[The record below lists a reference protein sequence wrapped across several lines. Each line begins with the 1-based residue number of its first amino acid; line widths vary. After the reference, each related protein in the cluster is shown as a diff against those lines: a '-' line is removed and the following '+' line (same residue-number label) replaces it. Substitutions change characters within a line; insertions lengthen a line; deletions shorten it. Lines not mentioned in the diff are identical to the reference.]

1 MRITFF
7 SDIAMLGGGELW
19 VLAIARW
26 LRGRGH
32 DISIV
37 CPHRSHLFAACVE
50 RGFDVFGFNTNGNTP
65 FHRPLFHFL
74 RKHQTDVL
82 YTTVIGQFCEAVE
95 LGAIVAQLNAEREER
110 GGERKAILLLKTG
123 LPPMQ
128 GRSPEYYGFGGGPE
142 VRRLHVVSEENRRQF
157 AAWSADDGE
166 FVKVMREGV
175 DLTRFDGE
183 GIERA
188 ARRHQL
194 SELGVHDVDDATRI
208 VTCVARLHP
217 LKGLDNL
224 LLAAREVLATA
235 EKAPSPYPLPLGEG
249 LHFLRGGPASQATE
263 AANLGKVSRLRRGDV
278 RFVFAGQGGELERLR
293 AMSRELRIAD
303 RVHFVG
309 HVQDVPG
316 LLAASDLFCYP
327 SLADGMPNAVVEA
340 LAMGLPVI
348 ASAVGGV
355 PELIADGE
363 SGLLVTPQD
372 VRQLTQS
379 ITRLLDDE
387 PLASRLGARAA
398 LSVRAQL
405 DFNSCCEAWEAA
417 VAAEHDAFQQA
428 NAASPPAQQQQQQQQ
443 QPQQPQQRRRPPD
456 AVAQVLPVMLLLNHL
471 RTGGEETEAAILAK
485 YVDRT
490 RYPIS
495 VLTAWPVGEPSPA
508 ATRLRRM
515 GVEIDEG
522 AHAVSS
528 MECKA
533 DYIVRK
539 IRRDGI
545 RIVIACQDTK
555 LAHQVFEQLRPD
567 ECRLIEHAGIEAEVH
582 RIPKAFTSR
591 LVGVSP
597 AIARAAARHFPHQ
610 PGHALYLP
618 SIVDVAD
625 YWGHDRASLRDAYN
639 FAADDIVIM
648 FVGRMDAKKGI
659 THLIDAASLLLP
671 DHPNLRFLVIGP
683 PDAFQ
688 PAHSEHLL
696 HRARTELPP
705 NRFIFAGAR
714 DDVAQLLTAAD
725 IFVLPARGEGMS
737 HAINE
742 AGAASLPVVTFDDGA
757 AAQQLDNGAAGIL
770 VPPGDS
776 TALVAALR
784 TLIESPDLRA
794 RLGAA
799 LRARVLDEFSAQRVI
814 PRWQMLFDE
823 VAIDLPRTRMTSTVR
838 RIPEHALAP
847 FPAEIQIETNT
858 ACNATCVMCPYPE
871 VSKEMKPGRMD
882 AQLYEKIL
890 GECATEPTVWRLEPF
905 LNNEPFTDVRMVDWI
920 AMAKQR
926 VPHAIVTVT
935 TNGSLVTPKITD
947 RLIHS
952 GLDAIWFSF
961 NGATKE
967 TYEQIMGLSFDQVKK
982 NIDYLLDKRPQSLRV
997 YTNMIDTV
1005 PMRGEIA
1012 ENVRYW
1018 QSRGVQSG
1026 SSPFVNRAGNV
1037 LNFDELNYRAHTA
1050 QPARLCEL
1058 LYRKMYIGYNGDVL
1072 LCCMDW
1078 RRRVVLGNAREQS
1091 LREIWLGERYQHY
1104 RQLHEEGRVNELEL
1118 CSKCSYVHA

>member
-1 MRITFF
+1 M
-7 SDIAMLGGGELW
+7 
-19 VLAIARW
+19 
-26 LRGRGH
+26 
-32 DISIV
+32 
-37 CPHRSHLFAACVE
+37 
-50 RGFDVFGFNTNGNTP
+50 
-65 FHRPLFHFL
+65 
-74 RKHQTDVL
+74 
-82 YTTVIGQFCEAVE
+82 
-95 LGAIVAQLNAEREER
+95 
-110 GGERKAILLLKTG
+110 
-123 LPPMQ
+123 
-128 GRSPEYYGFGGGPE
+128 
-142 VRRLHVVSEENRRQF
+142 
-157 AAWSADDGE
+157 
-166 FVKVMREGV
+166 
-175 DLTRFDGE
+175 
-183 GIERA
+183 
-188 ARRHQL
+188 
-194 SELGVHDVDDATRI
+194 
-208 VTCVARLHP
+208 
-217 LKGLDNL
+217 
-224 LLAAREVLATA
+224 
-235 EKAPSPYPLPLGEG
+235 
-249 LHFLRGGPASQATE
+249 
-263 AANLGKVSRLRRGDV
+263 

-293 AMSRELRIAD
+293 AMSRELKIDD

-327 SLADGMPNAVVEA
+327 SLADGLPNSVVEA
-340 LAMGLPVI
+340 MAMGLPVI
-348 ASAVGGV
+348 ASAIGGV

-363 SGLLVTPQD
+363 NGLLVAPRD
-372 VRQLTQS
+372 VHQLARS
-379 ITRLLDDE
+379 IARLLDDE
-387 PLASRLGARAA
+387 DLAARLGARAA
-398 LSVRAQL
+398 TSVRARL
-405 DFNSCCEAWEAA
+405 DFHACCEAWEASVMA
-417 VAAEHDAFQQA
+417 EHAAFQHQHESRRASAPADVAA
-428 NAASPPAQQQQQQQQ
+428 ST
-443 QPQQPQQRRRPPD
+443 
-456 AVAQVLPVMLLLNHL
+456 LPVMVLLNHL
-471 RTGGEETEAAILAK
+471 RTGGEETEAVILAK

-522 AHAVSS
+522 AHALAS

-545 RIVIACQDTK
+545 RIVVACQDTK

-567 ECRLIEHAGIEAEVH
+567 ECRLIEHAGIEAEVA

-597 AIARAAARHFPHQ
+597 AIARAAARHFSDHPEHVR
-610 PGHALYLP
+610 YLP

-625 YWGHDRASLRDAYN
+625 YFGHDRAALREVHG
-639 FAADDIVIM
+639 FGSDIVIM

-659 THLIDAASLLLP
+659 SHLIDAAALLLP
-671 DHPNLRFLVIGP
+671 DHPNLQFLIIGP

-688 PAHSEHLL
+688 AAHAEHLL
-696 HRARTELPP
+696 QRARTELPP

-725 IFVLPARGEGMS
+725 IFVLPSRGEGMS

-742 AGAASLPVVTFDDGA
+742 AGAAALPVVAFDDGA
-757 AAQQLDNGAAGIL
+757 AAQQLDGGAGIL
-770 VPPGDS
+770 VPPGD
-776 TALVAALR
+776 TNRLVAALR
-784 TLIESPDLRA
+784 ALIESPDLRA
-794 RLGAA
+794 RLGGA
-799 LRARVLDEFSAQRVI
+799 LRTRVLDEYSASRVI

-823 VAIDLPRTRMTSTVR
+823 VAVGLPRTRMKSTVR
-838 RIPEHALAP
+838 RIADYELAP

-890 GECATEPTVWRLEPF
+890 GECAVEPTVWRLEPF

-920 AMAKQR
+920 TMAKQR
-926 VPHAIVTVT
+926 VPHAVVTVT

-982 NIDYLLDKRPQSLRV
+982 NIDYLLDKRPSSLRV

-1037 LNFDELNYRAHTA
+1037 RNFDELNYRAHSA

-1078 RRRVVLGNAREQS
+1078 RRRVVLGNVRECS

-1104 RQLHEEGRVNELEL
+1104 RQLHEEGRVDELEL
-1118 CSKCSYVHA
+1118 CSTCSYVHA

>member
-32 DISIV
+32 DVSIV
-37 CPHRSHLFAACVE
+37 CPHRSQLFLACVD
-50 RGFDVFGFNTNGNTP
+50 RGLDVFGFNTNGNTP
-65 FHRPLFHFL
+65 FHQPLFHFL
-74 RKHQTDVL
+74 RNHRTDVV

-95 LGAIVAQLNAEREER
+95 LGAIVARLNAERVS
-110 GGERKAILLLKTG
+110 GERKAILLLKTG
-123 LPPMQ
+123 LPPMHL
-128 GRSPEYYGFGGGPE
+128 RSPEYYGFGGRPE
-142 VRRLHVVSEENRRQF
+142 VRRLHVVSEENRQQF
-157 AAWSADDGE
+157 LPWSPEAGE

-175 DLTRFDGE
+175 DLTRFNGGRSNREDRGN
-183 GIERA
+183 
-188 ARRHQL
+188 
-194 SELGVHDVDDATRI
+194 TRTI
-208 VTCVARLHP
+208 TCVARLHP

-224 LLAAREVLATA
+224 LFAAREVLATRPPDA
-235 EKAPSPYPLPLGEG
+235 
-249 LHFLRGGPASQATE
+249 
-263 AANLGKVSRLRRGDV
+263 DV

-293 AMSRELRIAD
+293 AMSRELKIDD
-303 RVHFVG
+303 RVHFLG
-309 HVQDVPG
+309 HVQDVAG

-340 LAMGLPVI
+340 MAMGLPVI

-363 SGLLVTPQD
+363 NGLLVTPQD
-372 VRQLTQS
+372 VRQLTRS
-379 ITRLLDDE
+379 IARLLDDE
-387 PLASRLGARAA
+387 SLATRLGARAA
-398 LSVRAQL
+398 TSVRAQL
-405 DFNSCCEAWEAA
+405 DFDACCQAWEAS
-417 VAAEHDAFQQA
+417 VAAEHDAFQQDTRRA
-428 NAASPPAQQQQQQQQ
+428 TSPA
-443 QPQQPQQRRRPPD
+443 D
-456 AVAQVLPVMLLLNHL
+456 AVAPTLPVMLLLNHL

-490 RYPIS
+490 RYPIC
-495 VLTAWPVGEPSPA
+495 VLTGWPVGEPSPA
-508 ATRLRRM
+508 STRLRRM
-515 GVEIDEG
+515 AIEIDEG
-522 AHAVSS
+522 AHALSS
-528 MECKA
+528 MESKA
-533 DYIVRK
+533 DYIARK
-539 IRRDGI
+539 IRREGI
-545 RIVIACQDTK
+545 RIVVACQDTK

-567 ECRLIEHAGIEAEVH
+567 ECRLIEHAGIEAEVD

-597 AIARAAARHFPHQ
+597 AIARAAARHFPDQ
-610 PGHALYLP
+610 PERVRYLP
-618 SIVDVAD
+618 SMVDAAD
-625 YWGHDRASLRDAYN
+625 YWGHDRAGLRDAYG
-639 FAADDIVIM
+639 FSSDIVIV
-648 FVGRMDAKKGI
+648 FVGRLDAKKGI
-659 THLIDAASLLLP
+659 THLIDAAGQLLP

-688 PAHSEHLL
+688 PAHAEHLL
-696 HRARTELPP
+696 QRARTELPA

-714 DDVAQLLTAAD
+714 EDVAHILTAAD
-725 IFVLPARGEGMS
+725 IFVLPSRGEGMS
-737 HAINE
+737 HAISE
-742 AGAASLPVVTFDDGA
+742 AGAAALPVVTFDDGA
-757 AAQQLDNGAAGIL
+757 AAQQLDGGAAGIL

-776 TALVAALR
+776 SRFVAALR
-784 TLIESPDLRA
+784 TLIDSPDLRA
-794 RLGAA
+794 RLGGA
-799 LRARVLDEFSAQRVI
+799 LRTRVLDEFSAQRVI

-823 VAIDLPRTRMTSTVR
+823 VAVDLPRTRMPSTVR
-838 RIPEHALAP
+838 LVADHALAP

-882 AQLYEKIL
+882 VPLYEKIL

-905 LNNEPFTDVRMVDWI
+905 LNNEPFTDVRMVDLI

-982 NIDYLLDKRPQSLRV
+982 NIDYLLDKRPSSLRV

-1037 LNFDELNYRAHTA
+1037 RNFDELNYRAHTA

-1078 RRRVVLGNAREQS
+1078 RRRVVLGNVRKQS
-1091 LREIWLGERYQHY
+1091 LREIWLGDRYQHY

-1118 CSKCSYVHA
+1118 CSTCSYVHA

>member
-1 MRITFF
+1 MKITFF
-7 SDIAMLGGGELW
+7 TDITMLGGGELW

-26 LRGRGH
+26 LRARGH
-32 DISIV
+32 DVSIA
-37 CPHRSHLFAACVE
+37 CPHRSLLFGACVE
-50 RGFDVFGFNTNGNTP
+50 RGLDVFGFSTNGNTP
-65 FHRPLFHFL
+65 FHQPLFHFL
-74 RKHQTDVL
+74 RNHKTDVL

-95 LGAIVAQLNAEREER
+95 LGAIVARLNAERR
-110 GGERKAILLLKTG
+110 DGNAKAILLLKTG
-123 LPPMQ
+123 LPPMEQ
-128 GRSPEYYGFGGGPE
+128 RSPEYYGFGGGPE
-142 VRRLHVVSEENRRQF
+142 VRRLHVVSEENRRRY
-157 AAWSADDGE
+157 AAWSPNDGD
-166 FVKVMREGV
+166 FVRVMREGV
-175 DLTRFDGE
+175 DLTRFDRGRSD
-183 GIERA
+183 RA
-188 ARRHQL
+188 AARQQL
-194 SELGVHDVDDATRI
+194 DAHGIRDVGDATRI
-208 VTCVARLHP
+208 ITCVARLHP

-224 LLAAREVLATA
+224 LLAAREVI
-235 EKAPSPYPLPLGEG
+235 
-249 LHFLRGGPASQATE
+249 
-263 AANLGKVSRLRRGDV
+263 AAKSRDV

-293 AMSRELRIAD
+293 GMSRDLKIDD

-309 HVQDVPG
+309 HVQDVPT

-327 SLADGMPNAVVEA
+327 SLADGLPNAVVEA
-340 LAMGLPVI
+340 MAMGLPVI
-348 ASAVGGV
+348 ASAIGGV

-363 SGLLVTPQD
+363 NGLLVAPQD
-372 VRQLTQS
+372 VRQLTRS
-379 ITRLLDDE
+379 IARLLDDDE
-387 PLASRLGARAA
+387 LAARLGARAA
-398 LSVRAQL
+398 TSVRAKL
-405 DFNSCCEAWEAA
+405 DFNACCEAWEAS
-417 VAAEHDAFQQA
+417 VAAELEAGNQPA
-428 NAASPPAQQQQQQQQ
+428 NAPAE
-443 QPQQPQQRRRPPD
+443 
-456 AVAQVLPVMLLLNHL
+456 AVAQTLPVLLLLNHL
-471 RTGGEETEAAILAK
+471 RTGGEETEAALLAK

-522 AHAVSS
+522 AHALSS

-533 DYIVRK
+533 DYVVRK
-539 IRRDGI
+539 IRLEGI

-555 LAHQVFEQLRPD
+555 LAHQVFEQLRPG
-567 ECRLIEHAGIEAEVH
+567 ECRLIEHAGIEAEVD

-597 AIARAAARHFPHQ
+597 AIARAASRHFHDRPEHVR
-610 PGHALYLP
+610 YLP
-618 SIVDVAD
+618 SIVDAAE
-625 YWGHDRASLRDAYN
+625 YWGHDRDRLREAYN
-639 FAADDIVIM
+639 FAFDDIVIT

-659 THLIDAASLLLP
+659 THLIDAAAQLLL
-671 DHPNLRFLVIGP
+671 DHPSLRFLVVGP

-688 PAHSEHLL
+688 QAHAEHLL

-714 DDVAQLLTAAD
+714 EDVAQLLTASD
-725 IFVLPARGEGMS
+725 IFVLPSRGEGMS

-742 AGAASLPVVTFDDGA
+742 AGAAALPVVTFEDGA

-770 VPPGDS
+770 VPPGD
-776 TALVAALR
+776 TNGLVAALR
-784 TLIESPDLRA
+784 SLIESPDLRA
-794 RLGAA
+794 RLGNA
-799 LRARVLDEFSAQRVI
+799 LRARVLDDFSAQRVI

-823 VAIDLPRTRMTSTVR
+823 VAVDLPRTRMRSTVR
-838 RIPEHALAP
+838 RIPDHALAQ

-890 GECATEPTVWRLEPF
+890 GECATEPAVWRLEPF

-926 VPHAIVTVT
+926 VPHAMVTVT

-947 RLIHS
+947 RLINS

-982 NIDYLLDKRPQSLRV
+982 NIDYLLDKRPPSLRV

-1012 ENVRYW
+1012 DNVAYW

-1037 LNFDELNYRAHTA
+1037 RNFDQLNYRAHSA

-1078 RRRVVLGNAREQS
+1078 RRRVVLGNVRERS
-1091 LREIWLGERYQHY
+1091 LREIWLGDRYQHY

-1118 CSKCSYVHA
+1118 CSTCSYVHA